1 MSLERTPRRRKLFLV
16 AGEASGDLYGGQL
29 AEALLQL
36 DPHLEIRGW
45 GGEAM
50 EAAGVTIST
59 HYREL
64 AFMGFWEVLKNLKT
78 IRRNLKRCTEEI
90 LSFQPDAFVGIDF
103 PGFNLR
109 VAAIVGKAD
118 VFTHHYIS
126 PSIWAW
132 NARRIHRIKRTV
144 QRMHVT
150 MPFELAPYEAAQM
163 DVRFVGHPLIS
174 LLDELPDHNLDI
186 KTSLPILALL
196 PGSRTQELK
205 HMLPLLL
212 ETAQRLPQFQPVI
225 AGAPGQPASAYHEA
239 TALGIP
245 VVYNQTRAVMKTAAV
260 GLVTSGTA
268 TLEASLLGLPQII
281 CYRTSRLTFAIAKR
295 LARVQWIGLPNIIM
309 NASSVPER
317 IQGDCCANTLSQ
329 DIDSLHN
336 GKDWTALGQKQ
347 KELATSLRKILGS
360 EAAAANTAASIM
372 ERL

>member
-29 AEALLQL
+29 VEALLQL

-50 EAAGVTIST
+50 KASGVKIST
-59 HYREL
+59 HYSEL

-109 VAAIVGKAD
+109 VAATVGKAG

-150 MPFELAPYEAAQM
+150 MPFELAPYEAAHM

-174 LLDELPDHNLDI
+174 LLDQLPDQNLDV

-196 PGSRTQELK
+196 PGSRTQELN
-205 HMLPLLL
+205 HMLPLLVQ
-212 ETAQRLPQFQPVI
+212 TARLLPQFQPVI

-245 VVYNQTRAVMKTAAV
+245 VVFNQTRLLMKTAAV
-260 GLVTSGTA
+260 GLITSGTA

-281 CYRTSRLTFAIAKR
+281 CYRTSRLTYAIAKR
-295 LARVQWIGLPNIIM
+295 LAQVQWIGLPNIIL
-309 NASSVPER
+309 NESAVPER
-317 IQGDCCANTLSQ
+317 IQGACSVNTLSQ
-329 DIDSLHN
+329 DVELLHD
-336 GKDWTALGQKQ
+336 GTDWTALGQKQ
-347 KELATSLRKILGS
+347 KELATSLRHILGS

-372 ERL
+372 ETL

>member
-29 AEALLQL
+29 VEALLQL

-50 EAAGVTIST
+50 KASGVQIST
-59 HYREL
+59 HYSEL

-109 VAAIVGKAD
+109 VAATVGKAG

-150 MPFELAPYEAAQM
+150 MPFELAPYEAAHM

-174 LLDELPDHNLDI
+174 LLDQLADQNLDV

-196 PGSRTQELK
+196 PGSRTQELN
-205 HMLPLLL
+205 HMLPLLVQ
-212 ETAQRLPQFQPVI
+212 TAQLLPQFQPVI
-225 AGAPGQPASAYHEA
+225 AGAPGQPTSAYHEA

-245 VVYNQTRAVMKTAAV
+245 VVFNQTRLLMKTAAV
-260 GLVTSGTA
+260 GLITSGTA

-281 CYRTSRLTFAIAKR
+281 CYRTSHLTYAIARR
-295 LARVQWIGLPNIIM
+295 LAQVQWIGLPNIIL
-309 NASSVPER
+309 NESAVPER
-317 IQGDCCANTLSQ
+317 IQGACSANTLRQ
-329 DIDSLHN
+329 DVELLHD
-336 GKDWTALGQKQ
+336 GTDWTAIGQKQ
-347 KELATSLRKILGS
+347 KQLASSLRQILGS
-360 EAAAANTAASIM
+360 ETAAANTAASIM
-372 ERL
+372 ETL

>member
-29 AEALLQL
+29 VEALLQL

-50 EAAGVTIST
+50 KASGVQIST
-59 HYREL
+59 HYSEL

-109 VAAIVGKAD
+109 VAATVGKAG

-150 MPFELAPYEAAQM
+150 MPFELAPYEAAHM

-174 LLDELPDHNLDI
+174 LLDQLADQNLDV

-196 PGSRTQELK
+196 PGSRTQELN
-205 HMLPLLL
+205 HMLPLLVQ
-212 ETAQRLPQFQPVI
+212 TAQLLPQFQPVI
-225 AGAPGQPASAYHEA
+225 AGAPGQPTSAYHEA

-245 VVYNQTRAVMKTAAV
+245 VVFNQTRLLMKTAAV
-260 GLVTSGTA
+260 GLITSGTA

-281 CYRTSRLTFAIAKR
+281 CYRTSHLTYAIAKR
-295 LARVQWIGLPNIIM
+295 LAQVQWIGLPNIIL
-309 NASSVPER
+309 NESAVPER
-317 IQGDCCANTLSQ
+317 IQGACSANTLRQ
-329 DIDSLHN
+329 DVELLHD
-336 GKDWTALGQKQ
+336 GTDWTAIGQKQ
-347 KELATSLRKILGS
+347 KQLASSLRQILGS
-360 EAAAANTAASIM
+360 ETAAANTAASIM
-372 ERL
+372 ETL

>member
-50 EAAGVTIST
+50 EASGVKIST
-59 HYREL
+59 HYRDL

-109 VAAIVGKAD
+109 VAANVGKAG

-150 MPFELAPYEAAQM
+150 MPFELAPYEAAHM

-174 LLDELPDHNLDI
+174 LLDQLPDQNLDV

-196 PGSRTQELK
+196 PLVIGSTSRPK
-205 HMLPLLL
+205 SRRKDLPSHLSVAPWIANTRA
-212 ETAQRLPQFQPVI
+212 EPHASI
-225 AGAPGQPASAYHEA
+225 AGANSTVAATISACHC
-239 TALGIP
+239 
-245 VVYNQTRAVMKTAAV
+245 RC
-260 GLVTSGTA
+260 SGT
-268 TLEASLLGLPQII
+268 TRLSLSRSYCLGHPRCFQSNSL
-281 CYRTSRLTFAIAKR
+281 
-295 LARVQWIGLPNIIM
+295 VD
-309 NASSVPER
+309 E
-317 IQGDCCANTLSQ
+317 DCCGG
-329 DIDSLHN
+329 IDH
-336 GKDWTALGQKQ
+336 
-347 KELATSLRKILGS
+347 LRHCDP
-360 EAAAANTAASIM
+360 
-372 ERL
+372 

>member
-50 EAAGVTIST
+50 EASGVKIST

-109 VAAIVGKAD
+109 VAANVGKAG

-150 MPFELAPYEAAQM
+150 MPFELAPYEAAHM

-174 LLDELPDHNLDI
+174 LLDQLPYRNLDV

-196 PGSRTQELK
+196 PGSRTQELN
-205 HMLPLLL
+205 HMLPLLVQ
-212 ETAQRLPQFQPVI
+212 TARLLPQFQPVI

-245 VVYNQTRAVMKTAAV
+245 VVFNQTRLLMKTAAV
-260 GLVTSGTA
+260 GLITSGTA

-281 CYRTSRLTFAIAKR
+281 CYRTSRLTYAIAKR
-295 LARVQWIGLPNIIM
+295 LAQVQWIGLPNIIL
-309 NASSVPER
+309 NESAVPER
-317 IQGDCCANTLSQ
+317 IQGECRVNTLRQ
-329 DIDSLHN
+329 DVELLHD
-336 GKDWTALGQKQ
+336 GTDWTALGQKQ

-360 EAAAANTAASIM
+360 EAAATNTAASIM
-372 ERL
+372 ETL

>member
-1 MSLERTPRRRKLFLV
+1 MSLEQTPQRHKLFLI

-29 AEALLQL
+29 VEALLLL

-50 EAAGVTIST
+50 EASGASIST

-90 LSFQPDAFVGIDF
+90 HSFQPDAFVGIDF

-109 VAAIVGKAD
+109 VAANVGKAGI
-118 VFTHHYIS
+118 FTHHYIS

-174 LLDELPDHNLDI
+174 LLDQHPDRNLDI

-205 HMLPLLL
+205 HMLPLMVQ
-212 ETAQRLPQFQPVI
+212 TARSLPQFQPVI
-225 AGAPGQPASAYHEA
+225 AGAPGQTASAYQEA

-245 VVYNQTRAVMKTAAV
+245 VVFNQTRALMKNAAV

-268 TLEASLLGLPQII
+268 TLEASLFGLPQVI
-281 CYRTSRLTFAIAKR
+281 CYRTSRLTYQIAKR
-295 LARVQWIGLPNIIM
+295 LAQVDWIGLPNIIL
-309 NASSVPER
+309 NKSIVPER
-317 IQGDCCANTLSQ
+317 IQEACNVFALSEEVQ
-329 DIDSLHN
+329 RLHD
-336 GKDWTALGQKQ
+336 GTDWTALGRQQ
-347 KELATSLRKILGS
+347 KELATSLRTILGS
-360 EAAAANTAASIM
+360 EAAASNTAASIM

>member
-29 AEALLQL
+29 VEALLQL

-50 EAAGVTIST
+50 KASGVKIST
-59 HYREL
+59 HYSEL

-109 VAAIVGKAD
+109 VAATVGKAG

-150 MPFELAPYEAAQM
+150 MPFELAPYEAAHM

-174 LLDELPDHNLDI
+174 LLDQLADQNLDV

-196 PGSRTQELK
+196 PGSRTQELN
-205 HMLPLLL
+205 HMLPLLVQ
-212 ETAQRLPQFQPVI
+212 TAQLLPQFQPVI
-225 AGAPGQPASAYHEA
+225 AGAPGQPTSAYHEA

-245 VVYNQTRAVMKTAAV
+245 VVFNQTRLLMKTAAV
-260 GLVTSGTA
+260 GLITSGTA

-281 CYRTSRLTFAIAKR
+281 CYRTSHLTYAIAKR
-295 LARVQWIGLPNIIM
+295 LAQVQWIGLPNIIL
-309 NASSVPER
+309 NESAVPER
-317 IQGDCCANTLSQ
+317 IQGACSANTLRQ
-329 DIDSLHN
+329 DVELLHD
-336 GKDWTALGQKQ
+336 GTDWTAIGQKQ
-347 KELATSLRKILGS
+347 KQLASSLRQILGS
-360 EAAAANTAASIM
+360 ETAAANTAASIM
-372 ERL
+372 ETL

>member
-309 NASSVPER
+309 NESSVPER
-317 IQGDCCANTLSQ
+317 IQSDCCANTLSQ

>member
-29 AEALLQL
+29 VEALLQL

-50 EAAGVTIST
+50 KASGVKIST
-59 HYREL
+59 HYSEL

-78 IRRNLKRCTEEI
+78 IRRNLKRCTEEV

-109 VAAIVGKAD
+109 VAATVGKAG

-150 MPFELAPYEAAQM
+150 MPFELAPYEAAHM

-174 LLDELPDHNLDI
+174 LLDQLADQNLDV

-196 PGSRTQELK
+196 PGSRTQELN
-205 HMLPLLL
+205 HMLPLLVQ
-212 ETAQRLPQFQPVI
+212 TAQLLPQFQPVI
-225 AGAPGQPASAYHEA
+225 AGAPGQPTSAYHEA

-245 VVYNQTRAVMKTAAV
+245 VVFNQTRLLMKTAAV
-260 GLVTSGTA
+260 GLITSGTA

-281 CYRTSRLTFAIAKR
+281 CYRTSHLTYAIAKR
-295 LARVQWIGLPNIIM
+295 LAQVQWIGLPNIIL
-309 NASSVPER
+309 NESAVPER
-317 IQGDCCANTLSQ
+317 IQGACSANTLRQ
-329 DIDSLHN
+329 DVELLHD
-336 GKDWTALGQKQ
+336 GTDWTAIGQKQ
-347 KELATSLRKILGS
+347 KQLASSLRQILGS
-360 EAAAANTAASIM
+360 ETAAANTAASIM
-372 ERL
+372 ETL